1 MMKVTKSSQ
10 HYYHDEGWL
19 STYWHFSFADYYDP
33 KKTNFG
39 PLRVF
44 NDDMIKPGTGFGFH
58 PHRDMEIV
66 TYVIEGSLEHRDDQG
81 NHGVIGPGE
90 VQRMTAGR
98 GIVHSEY
105 NHSDKD
111 PLRLLQI
118 WVFANKRGLE
128 PSWEQ
133 RRFEKQSRRNRLL
146 PVVVPQG
153 TLGAEAEGEREGE
166 EGKQDSAVKIHQD
179 VTFYIAS
186 LAPDKRLDLSLK
198 QGRKAYLFVIDGKV
212 RLDNE
217 ELETRD
223 AARIERQP
231 TLSMKAARPSEIM
244 LLDLP
249 EKYEMNS

>member
-1 MMKVTKSSQ
+1 MIKVTKSGQ

-33 KKTNFG
+33 TNTGFG

-44 NDDMIKPGTGFGFH
+44 NDDTIKPGTGFGFH

-66 TYVIEGSLEHRDDQG
+66 TYVIEGKLEHRDDQG

-90 VQRMTAGR
+90 IQRMTAGS

-105 NHSDKD
+105 NHSHKD

-118 WVFANKRGLE
+118 WIFANKRGLV

-133 RRFEKQSRRNRLL
+133 RRFEKQSRMNRLL
-146 PVVVPQG
+146 PVVVPEG
-153 TLGAEAEGEREGE
+153 TRGEEAE

-179 VTFYIAS
+179 VTFYISS
-186 LAPDKRLDLSLK
+186 LAPDRRLDYSLK
-198 QGRKAYLFVIDGKV
+198 QGRKAYLFVIGGKIRV
-212 RLDNE
+212 DNE
-217 ELETRD
+217 GLETRD
-223 AARIERQP
+223 AARIEGQP
-231 TLSMKAARPSEIM
+231 SFSIKAARPSEIM

-249 EKYEMNS
+249 EKYEMNN